1 MIKESP
7 LMLSIRTKLDWS
19 INAVNSAQVEIN
31 RAGKVKRRLQ
41 HRQLSYGNSRVREQA
56 IKEMD
61 RRILK
66 FARLQQKS
74 LLDRNALSALYVQ
87 LREVK
92 NGRSKRGQA
101 YYLYQYMLK
110 SGAQL

>member
-41 HRQLSYGNSRVREQA
+41 RRQLSYGKQA

-92 NGRSKRGQA
+92 NGRSKRDQA
-101 YYLYQYMLK
+101 YYLHQYMLK